1 MSNDKTKKRNQKET
15 KSDMINLVDNLN
27 RAEDLKFNR
36 RAFLKSAVGASI
48 TLGIATLPF
57 SGLAFTNKEK
67 KTNRVE
73 IAKLAD
79 VPRDSSMNFNYPN
92 EDEPAILIHT
102 KSGEIKAYN
111 NKCTHLQCPVFYEK
125 EESVL
130 LCPCHKGFFNVD
142 NGHPI
147 AGPPQRELPLIELE
161 IEKGTIYAIG
171 RQIRHGEE

>member
-1 MSNDKTKKRNQKET
+1 MANDNKRKRNEKET
-15 KSDMINLVDNLN
+15 KSDMIHLIDNLN
-27 RAEDLKFNR
+27 RADDLKFNR

-57 SGLAFTNKEK
+57 SGLAFSNNKDHS
-67 KTNRVE
+67 NRVE

-79 VPRDSSMNFNYPN
+79 IPKDSAINFNYPTD
-92 EDEPAILIHT
+92 DEPAILVHT
-102 KSGEIKAYN
+102 KEGKLKAYN

-130 LCPCHKGFFNVD
+130 LCPCHRGFFSVD
-142 NGHPI
+142 NGHPL

-161 IEKGTIYAIG
+161 VEAGTIYAVG
-171 RQIRHGEE
+171 RQIRHGE